1 MVDLGGELMKC
12 MLEAQKRGFEI
23 QTFVSISLS
32 MNLNTGKD
40 EITAC
45 IKVMIDNFT
54 FWVIDVKRL

>member
-32 MNLNTGKD
+32 MNLKT
-40 EITAC
+40 
-45 IKVMIDNFT
+45 
-54 FWVIDVKRL
+54 